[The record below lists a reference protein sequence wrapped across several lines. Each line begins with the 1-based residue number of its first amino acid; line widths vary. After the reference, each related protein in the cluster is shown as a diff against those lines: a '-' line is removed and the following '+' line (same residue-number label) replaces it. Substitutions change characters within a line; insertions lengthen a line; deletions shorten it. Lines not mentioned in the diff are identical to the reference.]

1 MKIKSVFKFS
11 VANMVK
17 SIGAFYGIFISV
29 CVLLIF
35 LANSSGGTVSSSGV
49 ELSSAIFI
57 FIAGL
62 NSFKENFYFMKS
74 NNVSRRDFLYGTI
87 LSMIPIAFGMSF
99 IDVIINRVQNIFIS
113 SPTNYDMIYGNM
125 RTLGIMTEVNKGIWV
140 QNNSVE
146 TLLNTFLFQGVVY
159 AFAFALGFVITI
171 LYYKSNKLTKVIIS
185 VAPVALI
192 VLLNLIIDIYPGI
205 LSGGIKF
212 IHFIFGW
219 NTLNPYA
226 AILTFIISF
235 ISLSLIA
242 RLLTRKVVLK

>member
-1 MKIKSVFKFS
+1 MKIKSVFKYS

-29 CVLLIF
+29 CILLIF
-35 LANSSGGTVSSSGV
+35 LANSSGGSVSSSGV

-74 NNVSRRDFLYGTI
+74 NNVSRRDFLYGVI
-87 LSMIPIAFGMSF
+87 LSMIPIAFVMSF
-99 IDVIINRVQNIFIS
+99 IDVIVNRVNNLFIP
-113 SPTNYDMIYGNM
+113 SPTNYDMIYGNV
-125 RTLGIMTEVNKGIWV
+125 RTLGLVTEVNKGLWV
-140 QNNSVE
+140 QSNSIE
-146 TLLNTFLFQGVVY
+146 TLVNTFLFQGAVY
-159 AFAFALGFVITI
+159 TFAFALGFVITI
-171 LYYKSNKLTKVIIS
+171 LYYKSNSLIKVIIS
-185 VAPVALI
+185 VTPVALI
-192 VLLNLIIDIYPGI
+192 ILLNLISDIYPSI

-212 IHFIFGW
+212 IQFIFGW

-242 RLLTRKVVLK
+242 RILTKRVVLK

>member
-1 MKIKSVFKFS
+1 MKIKSVFKYS

-17 SIGAFYGIFISV
+17 SIVAFYGIFISV

-87 LSMIPIAFGMSF
+87 LSMLPIAFVMSF
-99 IDVIINRVQNIFIS
+99 IDVIINRIQNIFIS

-125 RTLGIMTEVNKGIWV
+125 RNITYNEFFWT
-140 QNNSVE
+140 QSNSIE
-146 TLLNTFLFQGVVY
+146 TLLNTFLFQSVVY
-159 AFAFALGFVITI
+159 AFAFVLGFVITI

-185 VAPVALI
+185 IAPVAFI
-192 VLLNLIIDIYPGI
+192 ILLNLIIDIYPSL
-205 LSGGIKF
+205 LSRAVKF
-212 IHFIFGW
+212 IQFIFGW

-242 RLLTRKVVLK
+242 RLLTKKVVLK

>member
-17 SIGAFYGIFISV
+17 SISAFYGIFISV
-29 CVLLIF
+29 CILLIF
-35 LANSSGGTVSSSGV
+35 LAKASGGTVSSSGV

-87 LSMIPIAFGMSF
+87 LSMIPIA
-99 IDVIINRVQNIFIS
+99 
-113 SPTNYDMIYGNM
+113 
-125 RTLGIMTEVNKGIWV
+125 
-140 QNNSVE
+140 

-159 AFAFALGFVITI
+159 AFAFVLGFVITI

-212 IHFIFGW
+212 IQFIFGW

-242 RLLTRKVVLK
+242 RLLTKKVVLK

>member
-1 MKIKSVFKFS
+1 MKIKSVFKYS
-11 VANMVK
+11 LVNMVK

-35 LANSSGGTVSSSGV
+35 LANSSGGSVSSSGV
-49 ELSSAIFI
+49 ELASAIFI

-62 NSFKENFYFMKS
+62 NNFKENFYFMKN

-87 LSMIPIAFGMSF
+87 LSMIPIAFFMSF
-99 IDVIINRVQNIFIS
+99 IDVIINRVYNLFIP
-113 SPTNYDMIYGNM
+113 SPTNYDMIYGNL
-125 RTLGIMTEVNKGIWV
+125 RTLGLVTEINKGGWV
-140 QNNSVE
+140 QSNSFE
-146 TLLNTFLFQGVVY
+146 TLLNTFLFQGAVY

-185 VAPVALI
+185 VAPIAFIL
-192 VLLNLIIDIYPGI
+192 LLNLIIDIYPSI
-205 LSGGIKF
+205 LSQGVRF
-212 IHFIFGW
+212 IQFIFGW

-235 ISLSLIA
+235 VSLSLIA
-242 RLLTRKVVLK
+242 RVLTKRVVLK

>member
-1 MKIKSVFKFS
+1 MKIKSVFKYS
-11 VANMVK
+11 VANMIK

-29 CVLLIF
+29 CILLIF

-87 LSMIPIAFGMSF
+87 LSMIPIAFVMSL
-99 IDVIINRVQNIFIS
+99 IDVIINRIQNIFIS

-125 RTLGIMTEVNKGIWV
+125 RTLGIMTEANKGIWV
-140 QNNSVE
+140 QNNSIE
-146 TLLNTFLFQGVVY
+146 TLLNTFLFQGAVY
-159 AFAFALGFVITI
+159 VFSFALGFVITI

-192 VLLNLIIDIYPGI
+192 LLLNLIIDIYPSV

-212 IHFIFGW
+212 IQFIFGW

-242 RLLTRKVVLK
+242 RLLTKKVVLK

>member
-1 MKIKSVFKFS
+1 MKIKSVFKYS

-17 SIGAFYGIFISV
+17 SIVAFYGIFISV

-87 LSMIPIAFGMSF
+87 LSMIPIAFVMSF
-99 IDVIINRVQNIFIS
+99 IDVIINRIQNIFIS

-125 RTLGIMTEVNKGIWV
+125 RNITYNEVFWK
-140 QNNSVE
+140 QSNSIE
-146 TLLNTFLFQGVVY
+146 TLLNTFLFQSVVY
-159 AFAFALGFVITI
+159 AFAFVLGFVITI

-185 VAPVALI
+185 IAPVAFI
-192 VLLNLIIDIYPGI
+192 ILLNLIIDIYPSL
-205 LSGGIKF
+205 LSRAVKF
-212 IHFIFGW
+212 IQFIFGW

-242 RLLTRKVVLK
+242 RLLTKKVVLK

>member
-1 MKIKSVFKFS
+1 
-11 VANMVK
+11 
-17 SIGAFYGIFISV
+17 
-29 CVLLIF
+29 
-35 LANSSGGTVSSSGV
+35 
-49 ELSSAIFI
+49 
-57 FIAGL
+57 
-62 NSFKENFYFMKS
+62 MKS

-87 LSMIPIAFGMSF
+87 LSMIPIAFVMSF
-99 IDVIINRVQNIFIS
+99 IDVIINRIQNIFIS

-125 RTLGIMTEVNKGIWV
+125 RTLGIMTEANKGIWV
-140 QNNSVE
+140 QNNSIE
-146 TLLNTFLFQGVVY
+146 TLLNTFLFQGAVY
-159 AFAFALGFVITI
+159 VFSFALGFVITI

-192 VLLNLIIDIYPGI
+192 LLLNLIIDIYPSI

-212 IHFIFGW
+212 IQFIFGW

-242 RLLTRKVVLK
+242 RLLTKKVVLK

>member
-87 LSMIPIAFGMSF
+87 LSMIPIAFVMSF
-99 IDVIINRVQNIFIS
+99 IDVIINRIQNIFIS

-125 RTLGIMTEVNKGIWV
+125 RNITYNEVFWT
-140 QNNSVE
+140 QSNSIE

-159 AFAFALGFVITI
+159 AFAFVLGFVITI

-192 VLLNLIIDIYPGI
+192 VLLNLIIDIYPSL
-205 LSGGIKF
+205 LSRAVKF
-212 IHFIFGW
+212 IQFIFGW
-219 NTLNPYA
+219 NTLNPYT

-242 RLLTRKVVLK
+242 RLLTKKVVLK